1 MSFRDSVGLD
11 DTITVVIPVFNGADW
26 LAEALQSVLKQS
38 LLPNEILVIN
48 DGSTDNSA
56 EIAQSFKGVCV
67 HTFENAGLSASRNR
81 GIELAAS
88 KWIAFLDHDDLW
100 EPEKLERQ
108 MKALKAD
115 SAADVCVTS
124 RRYLVVG
131 KTQEDIRIGEV
142 QAVPNSEAMV
152 SYLYRRCYFAPSSV
166 VARRS
171 ALLSIG
177 GFDPSIKI
185 VEDWDCW
192 LRLEQAGAR
201 FVSCIEPL
209 TLYRV
214 RAESMSRNAEA
225 MYNGELSI
233 YDRYISARSHALYR
247 PFSRLRFKSELLAEL
262 AIAKREQGE
271 NKYLRTM
278 LGSIVVSPFGS
289 LRRYKIAGHMLL
301 HKANLL

>member
-1 MSFRDSVGLD
+1 MSLLDSVVLN

-26 LAEALQSVLKQS
+26 LAEALQSVLRQS

-56 EIAQSFKGVCV
+56 EIAQSFKGVRV
-67 HTFENAGLSASRNR
+67 HTFENTGLSASRNR
-81 GIELAAS
+81 GIELASS
-88 KWIAFLDHDDLW
+88 KWIAFLDHDDVW

-115 SAADVCVTS
+115 SEADVCVTS
-124 RRYLVVG
+124 RRYLLVG
-131 KTQEDIRIGEV
+131 KTPHDIRIGDI
-142 QAVPNSEAMV
+142 QAVPNSESMV
-152 SYLYRRCYFAPSSV
+152 SYLYRRCFFAPSSV

-171 ALLSIG
+171 ALRSIG
-177 GFDPSIKI
+177 GFDTSIKI

-201 FVSCIEPL
+201 FVSCVEPL

-214 RAESMSRNAEA
+214 QAQSMSRNAEA
-225 MYNGELSI
+225 MYHGELRT
-233 YDRYISARSHALYR
+233 YDRYVHARSHALYR
-247 PFSRLRFKSELLAEL
+247 PMRRLRFKGELLADL
-262 AIAKREQGE
+262 AIAKREQGK
-271 NKYLRTM
+271 NKYFRIM